1 MTEIWLDLAIGA
13 SGFVVGFYVGFVWRA
28 VLRDCDE
35 HERVIGAKWR
45 ER

>member
-1 MTEIWLDLAIGA
+1 MTGIWLDVAIGGA
-13 SGFVVGFYVGFVWRA
+13 AFALGLYLGPVWRA